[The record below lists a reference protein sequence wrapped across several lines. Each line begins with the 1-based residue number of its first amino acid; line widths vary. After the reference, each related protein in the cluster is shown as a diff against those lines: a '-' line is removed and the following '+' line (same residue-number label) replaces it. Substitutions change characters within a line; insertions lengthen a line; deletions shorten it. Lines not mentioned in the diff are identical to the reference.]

1 MNQRRAQSDVIISTI
16 CGQSRCCQEEGTMG
30 NRTGRREK
38 KRGARG
44 GEDMASD
51 DTTDVCFLEHLI
63 LLITICKKKKN
74 GHRLQ
79 T

>member
-1 MNQRRAQSDVIISTI
+1 
-16 CGQSRCCQEEGTMG
+16 MG

-63 LLITICKKKKN
+63 LLITICKKKKKM
-74 GHRLQ
+74 GTDFKLKI
-79 T
+79 

>member
-1 MNQRRAQSDVIISTI
+1 
-16 CGQSRCCQEEGTMG
+16 MG

-63 LLITICKKKKN
+63 LLITICKKKKM
-74 GHRLQ
+74 GTDFKLKI
-79 T
+79 